1 MLWGDW
7 FLFQNWIRK
16 VLFEEATAPEASVA
30 RMADLLAGYSANYD
44 EVPPHSREGEEEE
57 EEDEEVFNSRMQESM
72 ALNAQLKAM
81 LAQAEASEQQRLQ
94 QPQMRL
100 PMGARQ
106 AKPQRTSAGL
116 LVPRPKNGGW
126 GGSTH
131 SEARA
136 AEITRA
142 NQILVSKLG
151 AIATE
156 RRRPLVDGP
165 PVLRQNPAKST
176 VAINRRHKNDQIAR
190 ENAAMARRLTSVK
203 ASKGISVK
211 DVTKHA
217 REHERHLAVLRNPAP
232 QQMLLAAVAPVR
244 RLASRTGRPA
254 THAQGIPN
262 ARPFEF

>member
-1 MLWGDW
+1 
-7 FLFQNWIRK
+7 
-16 VLFEEATAPEASVA
+16 
-30 RMADLLAGYSANYD
+30 MADLLAGYSANYD
-44 EVPPHSREGEEEE
+44 EVPPLSREGEEEE
-57 EEDEEVFNSRMQESM
+57 EEEENEEVFNSRMQESI

-106 AKPQRTSAGL
+106 AQPPRTAAGL

-165 PVLRQNPAKST
+165 PVIRQNPAKST

-254 THAQGIPN
+254 THAQGIPI

>member
-1 MLWGDW
+1 
-7 FLFQNWIRK
+7 
-16 VLFEEATAPEASVA
+16 
-30 RMADLLAGYSANYD
+30 MADLLAGYSANYV

-106 AKPQRTSAGL
+106 AQPPRTAAGL
-116 LVPRPKNGGW
+116 LVPRPKIGGW

-142 NQILVSKLG
+142 NQILVSKRG
-151 AIATE
+151 AIGYLSGQRIAAFLICPETS
-156 RRRPLVDGP
+156 RRDARVDWALYCDDTRGTSP
-165 PVLRQNPAKST
+165 T
-176 VAINRRHKNDQIAR
+176 IG
-190 ENAAMARRLTSVK
+190 AAMVDAMAAWVRATGR
-203 ASKGISVK
+203 
-211 DVTKHA
+211 
-217 REHERHLAVLRNPAP
+217 
-232 QQMLLAAVAPVR
+232 LAA
-244 RLASRTGRPA
+244 
-254 THAQGIPN
+254 
-262 ARPFEF
+262 